1 MPNIQDSC
9 DVTVAEYTI
18 GQTCT
23 PQLLEEVRA
32 QANGAPVR
40 VTGPRYASDRK
51 HVPRRIS
58 LLTNADNIIVSIQCG

>member
-1 MPNIQDSC
+1 MPDSQHSC
-9 DVTVAEYTI
+9 DITVAEYTI
-18 GQTCT
+18 GQTYT

-51 HVPRRIS
+51 NVPRRIS
-58 LLTNADNIIVSIQCG
+58 LLTNAENVIVSIQCG

>member
-1 MPNIQDSC
+1 MPDTQDSC
-9 DVTVAEYTI
+9 DVTIAEYTI

-40 VTGPRYASDRK
+40 VTASREN
-51 HVPRRIS
+51 V
-58 LLTNADNIIVSIQCG
+58 DNRARPG